1 MSLGIK
7 RTSTTNSTQSLLN
20 RTVRSPLQNVAQP
33 LAPNKDVVL
42 SGIIPHLQFTLE
54 IQSNNLAYQ
63 GNPYTKYQ
71 QFLYALCKQLH
82 DKGYGYRRIAKM
94 FNKWELQ
101 TPRGNTFSNGSISSI
116 LKRKQQRDNRIQDIQ
131 NKVLSPKLGK
141 LKITYYD
148 Y

>member
-1 MSLGIK
+1 MVCKLITCRNK
-7 RTSTTNSTQSLLN
+7 TKQSLLS
-20 RTVRSPLQNVAQP
+20 RTDCRPLQNSRSTPAS
-33 LAPNKDVVL
+33 NKDVVL

-54 IQSNNLAYQ
+54 IQSNSLTYQ

-94 FNKWELQ
+94 FNKWGLQ
-101 TPRGNTFSNGSISSI
+101 TPRGNTFFNTSISSI
-116 LKRKQQRDNRIQDIQ
+116 LKRKHQRDTRIQELR
-131 NKVLSPKLGK
+131 NKEFPVKIGK
-141 LKITYYD
+141 FAITYYT